1 MDLVNILAQILDSER
16 NFNGSGDLMIT
27 VDHGF
32 IQVMDPDFGFWLS
45 EVQIV
50 DLNIPV
56 EILLSLFYV
65 QDVTQW
71 RK

>member
-16 NFNGSGDLMIT
+16 NFNRSVDLMIT

-50 DLNIPV
+50 DLNVPM
-56 EILLSLFYV
+56 EILLSPFYV
-65 QDVTQW
+65 QDVMQW

>member
-16 NFNGSGDLMIT
+16 NFNGSADLMIT

-32 IQVMDPDFGFWLS
+32 IQVMDPDFGFWLT

-50 DLNIPV
+50 DLNVPV
-56 EILLSLFYV
+56 EILLSPFYLR
-65 QDVTQW
+65 DVTQW

>member
-16 NFNGSGDLMIT
+16 NFNRSVDLMIT

-50 DLNIPV
+50 DLNVPM
-56 EILLSLFYV
+56 EILLSPFYV

>member
-16 NFNGSGDLMIT
+16 NFNRSVDLMIT

-32 IQVMDPDFGFWLS
+32 IQIMGPDFGFWLS

-50 DLNIPV
+50 DLNVPM
-56 EILLSLFYV
+56 EILLSPFYV

>member
-1 MDLVNILAQILDSER
+1 MVNILAQILDSER
-16 NFNGSGDLMIT
+16 NFNGSADLMIT

-45 EVQIV
+45 EDQIV
-50 DLNIPV
+50 DLNV
-56 EILLSLFYV
+56 RVKILLSPFYV